1 MAEMASMGVGNKAFW
16 DIAPS
21 EEAIND
27 RNINYVL
34 KRRGSGHPTGGG
46 SAEAMWPFYY
56 SWPVLLWLSQARLD
70 SDLSLFLAQMFA
82 LGPPLLWPHWTM
94 TTPIWVP

>member
-1 MAEMASMGVGNKAFW
+1 MAEMASMGVGSKAFW

-34 KRRGSGHPTGGG
+34 KRRGRRHPTEGGN
-46 SAEAMWPFYY
+46 EE
-56 SWPVLLWLSQARLD
+56 V
-70 SDLSLFLAQMFA
+70 
-82 LGPPLLWPHWTM
+82 
-94 TTPIWVP
+94 I

>member
-21 EEAIND
+21 KEAISD

-34 KRRGSGHPTGGG
+34 KRRGSGHPTGAG
-46 SAEAMWPFYY
+46 SEEAMWPIVTPGLCFPGY
-56 SWPVLLWLSQARLD
+56 
-70 SDLSLFLAQMFA
+70 
-82 LGPPLLWPHWTM
+82 LGPDWALICPSFLHRCSL
-94 TTPIWVP
+94 